1 MVCFEQDGFIHA
13 GSALVKFQ
21 LLANMF
27 VFVLDVPLP
36 VVLKET

>member
-13 GSALVKFQ
+13 GSALVKF

-27 VFVLDVPLP
+27 VFVLNVPLP